1 MLSWIGIEKGGV
13 ALKKNLVMTLLDI
26 QGPIKYMYQ
35 SPSQKKNYSVPWHF
49 SSKFKSEIILKC

>member
-13 ALKKNLVMTLLDI
+13 ALKKKNLRMTLLDI

-35 SPSQKKNYSVPWHF
+35 SPSQKKTTLFPG
-49 SSKFKSEIILKC
+49 ILVLSLSLRLF

>member
-35 SPSQKKNYSVPWHF
+35 SPSQKKTTLFPG
-49 SSKFKSEIILKC
+49 ILVLRLF